1 MREQLNQQSGFHRQ
15 ILQSGFGTTFRE
27 VENM

>member
-1 MREQLNQQSGFHRQ
+1 MRKQLNQQFGFHRQ
-15 ILQSGFGTTFRE
+15 VLQSGFGTTFRE